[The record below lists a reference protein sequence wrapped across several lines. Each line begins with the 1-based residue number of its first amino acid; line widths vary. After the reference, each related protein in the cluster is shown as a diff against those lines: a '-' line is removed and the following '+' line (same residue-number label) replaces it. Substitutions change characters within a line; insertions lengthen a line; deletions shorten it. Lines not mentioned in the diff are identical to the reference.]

1 VSQERRAPHSRL
13 RSLISHGQRLQRAYL
28 AIFLM
33 LVLLIGVGSAMFLI
47 ARTIPSSTEP
57 TATATQDTHR
67 GVIPK
72 ATREVWRLWL
82 PLIARLEPS
91 PSAAALPSPTPDRA
105 TIASTPS
112 PTSQRPSPTPP
123 PVDFD
128 AVRADLRAQGQDLA
142 FVKIGFH
149 VGPGGNREGLEE
161 YLETLAD
168 AGVPAFI
175 KSVDDYSFC
184 VQALDYN
191 LDNITVF
198 RLTGGS
204 LEQPDRNLPAE
215 ISAEQHWAR
224 ILEALPPEF
233 DRRTWLEVMNE
244 PGRHRPDWL
253 GRFAL
258 RTAQLALRD
267 GYRFAAFGWTAGQPE
282 PEDWETPEML
292 EFLYLASQHPAQIG
306 IALHE
311 YSFAVE
317 DIAHLYPDLVGRFQA
332 LFRICDRNDIP
343 HPTVLITEWGWE
355 SRDVPPVDQAMADIA
370 WASRLY
376 SAYPQVQGAAI
387 WYLGG
392 GFDIADQAQR
402 LIAPL
407 GGYATTTYFVVG
419 QD

>member
-1 VSQERRAPHSRL
+1 
-13 RSLISHGQRLQRAYL
+13 
-28 AIFLM
+28 
-33 LVLLIGVGSAMFLI
+33 MFLI

-57 TATATQDTHR
+57 TAAATQGTHD
-67 GVIPK
+67 GAIPES
-72 ATREVWRLWL
+72 TGEVWRWWL
-82 PLIARLEPS
+82 PLIARQGPS
-91 PSAAALPSPTPDRA
+91 PLATAPLAPTLDRPTVTSTPRPTPE
-105 TIASTPS
+105 
-112 PTSQRPSPTPP
+112 RPSPTPP

-128 AVRADLRAQGQDLA
+128 AVRADLQAKGQDLA
-142 FVKIGFH
+142 VVKIGFH
-149 VGPGGNREGLEE
+149 VGPGGNKERLEE
-161 YLETLAD
+161 YLEALAGAD
-168 AGVPAFI
+168 VPAFI
-175 KSVDDYSFC
+175 KSVDDYSIC

-191 LDNITVF
+191 PDNITVF
-198 RLTGGS
+198 RLTGDN

-215 ISAEQHWAR
+215 TSAEQHWAS
-224 ILEALPPEF
+224 ILDALPPEF

-244 PGRHRPDWL
+244 PGRHRADWL

-311 YSFAVE
+311 YSFSVE

-343 HPTVLITEWGWE
+343 RPTVLITEWGWE
-355 SRDVPPVDQAMADIA
+355 PRDVPPVDQAMADIA

-376 SAYPQVQGAAI
+376 AAYPQVQGAAI

-407 GGYATTTYFVVG
+407 RSYATTNYFIVE

>member
-1 VSQERRAPHSRL
+1 M
-13 RSLISHGQRLQRAYL
+13 LI
-28 AIFLM
+28 
-33 LVLLIGVGSAMFLI
+33 LLIGVGSAMFLV
-47 ARTIPSSTEP
+47 ARTAPSSTKP
-57 TATATQDTHR
+57 TATVTPSPR
-67 GVIPK
+67 GEAIPESTRK
-72 ATREVWRLWL
+72 AWRLWL
-82 PLIARLEPS
+82 PLIARPGPL
-91 PSAAALPSPTPDRA
+91 PSATALPSPTPDRPTA
-105 TIASTPS
+105 TSTPR
-112 PTSQRPSPTPP
+112 PTPERPSPTPP

-128 AVRADLRAQGQDLA
+128 AVRADLRAKGQDLA

-149 VGPGGNREGLEE
+149 VGPAGNQEGLVE
-161 YLETLAD
+161 YLEALAD

-191 LDNITVF
+191 PDNITVF
-198 RLTGGS
+198 RMTGDS

-215 ISAEQHWAR
+215 TSAEQHWAR
-224 ILEALPPEF
+224 ILDALPPEF
-233 DRRTWLEVMNE
+233 DQRTWLEVMNE
-244 PGRHRPDWL
+244 PGRHRADWL

-292 EFLYLASQHPAQIG
+292 EFLHLASQHPAQIG

-311 YSFAVE
+311 YSFDVE

-332 LFRICDRNDIP
+332 LFQICDRNDIP
-343 HPTVLITEWGWE
+343 RPTVLLTEWGWE
-355 SRDVPPVDQAMADIA
+355 PRDVPPVDQAMADIV

-376 SAYPQVQGAAI
+376 AAYPQVEGAAI

-407 GGYATTTYFVVG
+407 RDYATTSYFIVE